1 MKDINKQLK
10 EIQQLKDQADQMD
23 KELWNDYL
31 KMDEKSKENW
41 KRIIIEDRTSSKN
54 TF

>member
-31 KMDEKSKENW
+31 KMHE
-41 KRIIIEDRTSSKN
+41 TSN
-54 TF
+54 